1 MTHAHLL
8 TWHISCLTLKV
19 LLAKV
24 LSPPFKCVYLQG
36 LPESAAN
43 FARALENYEMELW
56 RGSINKNSLRHSHR
70 LLFISKTV

>member
-1 MTHAHLL
+1 MCVC
-8 TWHISCLTLKV
+8 SLTLKV

-43 FARALENYEMELW
+43 FARALENSEMELW
-56 RGSINKNSLRHSHR
+56 RGSVKKNSLRHSHR
-70 LLFISKTV
+70 LLFIPKTV